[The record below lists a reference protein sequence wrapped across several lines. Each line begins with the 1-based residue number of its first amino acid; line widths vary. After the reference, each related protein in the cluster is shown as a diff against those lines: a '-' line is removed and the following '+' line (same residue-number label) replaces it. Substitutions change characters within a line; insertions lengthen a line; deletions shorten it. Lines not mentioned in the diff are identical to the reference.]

1 MSEMQLSLNS
11 TRISGLLL
19 PRPPYPYLHVER
31 DSLHGPARG
40 QGRRVDRCHGRE
52 SRGSPGDPRHC
63 RRKWQPGAPRLRETS
78 AGISVHRHT
87 TAGDR
92 CAHGWLPRLADGE
105 TQSSEDGSSQGRRCV
120 NEFREARK
128 RSAHVAMPVGQA
140 GSSALSHDDR
150 SSRVGPLATR
160 GCSEARYTPFASD
173 RVRDCS
179 EYSQ

>member
-1 MSEMQLSLNS
+1 MWKGTLCTVRLAAKVGELIAAM
-11 TRISGLLL
+11 
-19 PRPPYPYLHVER
+19 VEN
-31 DSLHGPARG
+31 LEAH
-40 QGRRVDRCHGRE
+40 QE
-52 SRGSPGDPRHC
+52 TPRHY
-63 RRKWQPGAPRLRETS
+63 RRKWQPGAPRLRETG